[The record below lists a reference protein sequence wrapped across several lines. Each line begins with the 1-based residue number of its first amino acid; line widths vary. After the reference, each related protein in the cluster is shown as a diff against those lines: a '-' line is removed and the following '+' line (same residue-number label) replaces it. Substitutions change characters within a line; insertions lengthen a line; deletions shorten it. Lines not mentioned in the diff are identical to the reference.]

1 MCNGSDVKCT
11 IAGYKIKGDAWK
23 KLQSL
28 LAQLRKAANHPYVM
42 CSVHLVICCV
52 VLSCFVLSYMIDSC
66 LHSNASQCLIS
77 WAASKAH
84 VNHDLLH
91 IILLPIPSSLYPL
104 PHHLTLSS
112 SFTSSFSFFSFS
124 FSSFSFSSSFSS
136 FSSTPQRYLFPGAE
150 SDPQDE
156 PTEEI
161 VTASGKMVVL
171 DRLLSKLKKKGHRV
185 VLFSQYTSTL
195 DIIHDYLGK

>member
-1 MCNGSDVKCT
+1 MEETSKSVGTTEKGRKPSVRAVLCTSSDM
-11 IAGYKIKGDAWK
+11 
-23 KLQSL
+23 L
-28 LAQLRKAANHPYVM
+28 
-42 CSVHLVICCV
+42 CCDV
-52 VLSCFVLSYMIDSC
+52 LSCLVLSCFDLFC
-66 LHSNASQCLIS
+66 RKWL
-77 WAASKAH
+77 AH
-84 VNHDLLH
+84 VFIITHHNVSLAVQPLKH
-91 IILLPIPSSLYPL
+91 ILTMLTYTSSSIRFPSSLYPH
-104 PHHLTLSS
+104 PHHLSYS
-112 SFTSSFSFFSFS
+112 P
-124 FSSFSFSSSFSS
+124 S
-136 FSSTPQRYLFPGAE
+136 FSSTPKRYLFPGAE